1 MNDNI
6 DTTMAQRRALH
17 RIIAADAH
25 KDREPAGWTWI
36 ETIAVIALVAA
47 LASVWAYAYVE
58 RVL

>member
-6 DTTMAQRRALH
+6 DQTLAHRRELR

-25 KDREPAGWTWI
+25 KAREPAGWTWI

-47 LASVWAYAYVE
+47 LAIVWAAVYVE